1 MTENEANVKLK
12 QITENDLEEHYKV
25 ENIKTILESYSQ
37 IDGSHHKAWCL
48 DQIARIV
55 YGEEYQ
61 DFVHNYEYI
70 DDDGVE
76 HDEPIYE
83 WDCGIAP

>member
-1 MTENEANVKLK
+1 MGELDTIGIN
-12 QITENDLEEHYKV
+12 LEEYSK
-25 ENIKTILESYSQ
+25 EEKIKIILTAYSQ

-48 DQIARIV
+48 DQIARII

-61 DFVHNYEYI
+61 DFVHRYEYI

-76 HDEPIYE
+76 QDELIYK

>member
-1 MTENEANVKLK
+1 MGASDTTEK
-12 QITENDLEEHYKV
+12 DWEEHYK
-25 ENIKTILESYSQ
+25 EEHIKDILISYSQ

-48 DQIARIV
+48 DQIARII

-61 DFVHNYEYI
+61 DFIHNYEYI

>member
-1 MTENEANVKLK
+1 MGASDTTEK
-12 QITENDLEEHYKV
+12 DWEEHYKE

-61 DFVHNYEYI
+61 DFVHHYEFI

-76 HDEPIYE
+76 HDEQIYE